1 LALILIKDHFNSMA
15 GHSHFKNMMHRKGRA
30 DKIRSKLFT
39 KLSREITVSAKLGTP
54 DPEMNPRLRAAIQ
67 AARAANM
74 PKDNIERAIKKSQGN
89 IDNSYEFSRYE
100 GFGPGRTGVIIEVL
114 TDNKN
119 RSVSNIRTIF
129 QKFGG
134 TLGETGSVSYQFEQ
148 IGQIKIKKELMS
160 ANDALELAI
169 NSGAEDCVTTDLHH
183 EINCKKEEFN
193 SVREQIEKKIKDL
206 SFAGLIWN
214 PLSKV
219 NLDKE
224 TFAKVVNF
232 LEQIEDDDDV
242 QNVFTNFEV
251 DEKLLEGAN

>member
-1 LALILIKDHFNSMA
+1 MA

-39 KLSREITVSAKLGTP
+39 KLSREITVSAKLGAPEP
-54 DPEMNPRLRAAIQ
+54 DMNPRLRAAVQ

-89 IDNSYEFSRYE
+89 IDNTYEFSRYE

-129 QKFGG
+129 QRFGG

-148 IGQIKIKKELMS
+148 IGQIKIKKELM
-160 ANDALELAI
+160 NLNGALELAI
-169 NSGAEDCVTTDLHH
+169 NAGADDCITTDLYH
-183 EINCKKEEFN
+183 EINCKKENFN
-193 SVREQIEKKIKDL
+193 SVREEIEKKIKDL
-206 SFAGLIWN
+206 SFVGLIWN

-224 TFAKVVNF
+224 TFSKVVNF

-242 QNVFTNFEV
+242 QNVYTNFEV
-251 DEKLLEGAN
+251 DEKILEGVN

>member
-1 LALILIKDHFNSMA
+1 
-15 GHSHFKNMMHRKGRA
+15 MMHRKGRA

-39 KLSREITVSAKLGTP
+39 KISREITVSAKLGTP
-54 DPEMNPRLRAAIQ
+54 DPEMNPRLRAAVQ
-67 AARAANM
+67 LARAANM

-134 TLGETGSVSYQFEQ
+134 ILGETGSVSYQFEQ

-169 NSGAEDCVTTDLHH
+169 NAGAEDCVSTDLHH

-206 SFAGLIWN
+206 NFAGLVWN

-232 LEQIEDDDDV
+232 LDQIEDDDDV

>member
-1 LALILIKDHFNSMA
+1 MA

-54 DPEMNPRLRAAIQ
+54 DPEMNPRLRAAVQ

-160 ANDALELAI
+160 TNDALEIAI

-224 TFAKVVNF
+224 AFTKVINF

>member
-1 LALILIKDHFNSMA
+1 MA

-39 KLSREITVSAKLGTP
+39 KISREITVSAKLGTP
-54 DPEMNPRLRAAIQ
+54 DPEMNPRLRAAVQ
-67 AARAANM
+67 VARAANM

-224 TFAKVVNF
+224 TFTKVVNF

>member
-1 LALILIKDHFNSMA
+1 
-15 GHSHFKNMMHRKGRA
+15 
-30 DKIRSKLFT
+30 
-39 KLSREITVSAKLGTP
+39 
-54 DPEMNPRLRAAIQ
+54 MNPRLRAAIQ

-160 ANDALELAI
+160 TNDALEIAI

-224 TFAKVVNF
+224 AFTKVVNF

>member
-1 LALILIKDHFNSMA
+1 MA

-39 KLSREITVSAKLGTP
+39 KISREITVSAKLGTP
-54 DPEMNPRLRAAIQ
+54 DPEMNPRLRAAVQ
-67 AARAANM
+67 VARAANM

-134 TLGETGSVSYQFEQ
+134 ILGETGSVSYQFEQ

-169 NSGAEDCVTTDLHH
+169 NAGAEDCVTTDLHH

-206 SFAGLIWN
+206 NFAGLIWN
-214 PLSKV
+214 PVSKV

-232 LEQIEDDDDV
+232 LDQIEDDDDV

>member
-1 LALILIKDHFNSMA
+1 MA

-39 KLSREITVSAKLGTP
+39 KISREITVSAKLGTP
-54 DPEMNPRLRAAIQ
+54 DPEMNPRLRAAVQ
-67 AARAANM
+67 LARAANM

-134 TLGETGSVSYQFEQ
+134 ILRETGSVSYQFEQ

-160 ANDALELAI
+160 TNDALELAI
-169 NSGAEDCVTTDLHH
+169 NAGAEDCVTTDLHH

-206 SFAGLIWN
+206 NFAGLIWN

-224 TFAKVVNF
+224 TFAKVANF
-232 LEQIEDDDDV
+232 LDQIEDDDDV

>member
-1 LALILIKDHFNSMA
+1 MA

-30 DKIRSKLFT
+30 DKIRSKMFT

-54 DPEMNPRLRAAIQ
+54 DPEMNPRLRAAVQ
-67 AARAANM
+67 TARAANM

-160 ANDALELAI
+160 TNDALELAI
-169 NSGAEDCVTTDLHH
+169 NAGAEDCVSTDLHH

-206 SFAGLIWN
+206 SFAGLIWS

>member
-1 LALILIKDHFNSMA
+1 VLILIKDHFNSMA

-54 DPEMNPRLRAAIQ
+54 DPEMNPRLRAAVQ

-148 IGQIKIKKELMS
+148 IGQIKIKKELMNT
-160 ANDALELAI
+160 NDALEIAI

-224 TFAKVVNF
+224 AFTKVVNF

>member
-1 LALILIKDHFNSMA
+1 
-15 GHSHFKNMMHRKGRA
+15 
-30 DKIRSKLFT
+30 
-39 KLSREITVSAKLGTP
+39 
-54 DPEMNPRLRAAIQ
+54 
-67 AARAANM
+67 M

-100 GFGPGRTGVIIEVL
+100 GFGPGRISVIIEVL

-119 RSVSNIRTIF
+119 RAVSNIRTIF

-148 IGQIKIKKELMS
+148 IGQIKIKKELMNV
-160 ANDALELAI
+160 NDALELAT
-169 NSGAEDCVTTDLHH
+169 NAGAEDCVTTDYYY

-193 SVREQIEKKIKDL
+193 FVREKIEKKFKDL

-214 PLSKV
+214 PLNKV
-219 NLDKE
+219 NLDKV
-224 TFAKVVNF
+224 TFTKIINF

-251 DEKLLEGAN
+251 DEKVLEGMN

>member
-1 LALILIKDHFNSMA
+1 VLILIKDHFNSMA

-30 DKIRSKLFT
+30 DKIRSKIFT

-54 DPEMNPRLRAAIQ
+54 DPEMNPRLRAAVQ

-160 ANDALELAI
+160 TNDALEIAI

-224 TFAKVVNF
+224 AFTKVVNF

>member
-1 LALILIKDHFNSMA
+1 MA

-54 DPEMNPRLRAAIQ
+54 DPEMNPRLRAAVQ

-134 TLGETGSVSYQFEQ
+134 SLGETGSVSYQFEQ

-160 ANDALELAI
+160 TNDALELAI

>member
-1 LALILIKDHFNSMA
+1 MA

-39 KLSREITVSAKLGTP
+39 KISREITVSAKLGTP
-54 DPEMNPRLRAAIQ
+54 DPEMNPRLRAAVQ
-67 AARAANM
+67 VARAANM

-134 TLGETGSVSYQFEQ
+134 ILGETGSVSYQFEQ

-169 NSGAEDCVTTDLHH
+169 NAGAEDCVTTDLHH

-206 SFAGLIWN
+206 NFAGLIWN

-232 LEQIEDDDDV
+232 LDQIEDDDDV

>member
-1 LALILIKDHFNSMA
+1 MA

-39 KLSREITVSAKLGTP
+39 KISREITVSAKLGTP
-54 DPEMNPRLRAAIQ
+54 DPEMNPRLRAAVQ
-67 AARAANM
+67 VARAANM

-134 TLGETGSVSYQFEQ
+134 VLGETGSVSYQFEQ

-169 NSGAEDCVTTDLHH
+169 NAGAEDCVTTDLHH

-206 SFAGLIWN
+206 NFAGLIWN

-232 LEQIEDDDDV
+232 LDQIEDDDDV

>member
-1 LALILIKDHFNSMA
+1 MA

-39 KLSREITVSAKLGTP
+39 KISREITVSAKLGTP
-54 DPEMNPRLRAAIQ
+54 DPEMNPRLRAAVQ

-224 TFAKVVNF
+224 TFTKVVNF

>member
-1 LALILIKDHFNSMA
+1 MA

-54 DPEMNPRLRAAIQ
+54 DPEMNPRLRAAVQ

-119 RSVSNIRTIF
+119 RAVSNIRTIF

-169 NSGAEDCVTTDLHH
+169 NAGAEDCVTTDLHH

-193 SVREQIEKKIKDL
+193 SVREQIEKKIK
-206 SFAGLIWN
+206 
-214 PLSKV
+214 
-219 NLDKE
+219 
-224 TFAKVVNF
+224 
-232 LEQIEDDDDV
+232 Q
-242 QNVFTNFEV
+242 TNSI
-251 DEKLLEGAN
+251 

>member
-1 LALILIKDHFNSMA
+1 MA

-54 DPEMNPRLRAAIQ
+54 DPEMNPRLRAAVQ

-134 TLGETGSVSYQFEQ
+134 SLGETGSVSYQFEQ

-160 ANDALELAI
+160 QNDALEIVI
-169 NSGAEDCVTTDLHH
+169 NAGAEDCVTTDLHH

-193 SVREQIEKKIKDL
+193 SVREEIEKKVKDL

-224 TFAKVVNF
+224 TFDKVVNF

>member
-1 LALILIKDHFNSMA
+1 MA

-54 DPEMNPRLRAAIQ
+54 DPEMNPRLRAAVQ

-134 TLGETGSVSYQFEQ
+134 ILGETGSVSYQFEQ

-160 ANDALELAI
+160 TNDALEIAI

-206 SFAGLIWN
+206 NFAGLIWN

-224 TFAKVVNF
+224 AFTKVVNF

>member
-1 LALILIKDHFNSMA
+1 MA

-54 DPEMNPRLRAAIQ
+54 DPEMNPRLRAAVQ

-134 TLGETGSVSYQFEQ
+134 SLGETGSVSYQFEQ

-160 ANDALELAI
+160 QNDALELAI
-169 NSGAEDCVTTDLHH
+169 NTGAEDCVTTDLHH

-193 SVREQIEKKIKDL
+193 SVREEIEKKVKDL

-224 TFAKVVNF
+224 TFDKVVNF

>member
-1 LALILIKDHFNSMA
+1 MA

-54 DPEMNPRLRAAIQ
+54 DPEMNPRLRAAVQ

-134 TLGETGSVSYQFEQ
+134 TLGETGSVSYQFGQ

-160 ANDALELAI
+160 TNDALEIAI

-224 TFAKVVNF
+224 AFTKVVNF

>member
-1 LALILIKDHFNSMA
+1 MA
-15 GHSHFKNMMHRKGRA
+15 GHSHFKNMMHRKGRV
-30 DKIRSKLFT
+30 DKMRSKLFT
-39 KLSREITVSAKLGTP
+39 KLSREITVSAKLGVPEP
-54 DPEMNPRLRAAIQ
+54 DMNPRLRAAVQ

-74 PKDNIERAIKKSQGN
+74 PKDNVERAIKKSQGN
-89 IDNSYEFSRYE
+89 IDNTYEFSRYE

-148 IGQIKIKKELMS
+148 IGQIKIKKELMNS
-160 ANDALELAI
+160 NDALELAI
-169 NSGAEDCVTTDLHH
+169 NAGADDCVTTDLYH
-183 EINCKKEEFN
+183 EINCKKENFN
-193 SVREQIEKKIKDL
+193 SVREEIEKKIKDL
-206 SFAGLIWN
+206 SFVGLVWS
-214 PLSKV
+214 PLIKV

-224 TFAKVVNF
+224 TFSKIINF

-242 QNVFTNFEV
+242 QNVYTNFEV
-251 DEKLLEGAN
+251 DEKILEGAN

>member
-1 LALILIKDHFNSMA
+1 LALILIKDHFNKMA

-54 DPEMNPRLRAAIQ
+54 DPEMNPRLRAAVQ

-160 ANDALELAI
+160 TNDALELAI
-169 NSGAEDCVTTDLHH
+169 NAGAEDCITTDLHH

-206 SFAGLIWN
+206 SFAGLVWN

-219 NLDKE
+219 NLDRE
-224 TFAKVVNF
+224 TFVKVVNF

-251 DEKLLEGAN
+251 DEKLLEGVN

>member
-1 LALILIKDHFNSMA
+1 MA
-15 GHSHFKNMMHRKGRA
+15 GHSHFKNMMHRKGRV
-30 DKIRSKLFT
+30 DKMRSKLFT
-39 KLSREITVSAKLGTP
+39 KLSREITVSAKLGAPEP
-54 DPEMNPRLRAAIQ
+54 DMNPRLRAAVQ

-74 PKDNIERAIKKSQGN
+74 PKDNVERAIKKSQGN
-89 IDNSYEFSRYE
+89 IDNTYEFSRYE

-148 IGQIKIKKELMS
+148 IGQIKIKKELMNS
-160 ANDALELAI
+160 NDALELAI
-169 NSGAEDCVTTDLHH
+169 NAGADDCVTTDLYH
-183 EINCKKEEFN
+183 EINCKKENFN
-193 SVREQIEKKIKDL
+193 SVREEIEKKIKDL
-206 SFAGLIWN
+206 SFVGLVWN
-214 PLSKV
+214 PLIKV

-224 TFAKVVNF
+224 TFSKIINF

-242 QNVFTNFEV
+242 QNVYTNFEV
-251 DEKLLEGAN
+251 DEKILEGVN

>member
-1 LALILIKDHFNSMA
+1 MA

-54 DPEMNPRLRAAIQ
+54 DPEMNPRLRAAVQ

-129 QKFGG
+129 QIFGG

-224 TFAKVVNF
+224 TFTKVVNF

>member
-1 LALILIKDHFNSMA
+1 MA

-39 KLSREITVSAKLGTP
+39 KISREITVSAKLGTP
-54 DPEMNPRLRAAIQ
+54 DPEMNPRLRAAVQ
-67 AARAANM
+67 VARAANM

-134 TLGETGSVSYQFEQ
+134 VLGETGSVSYQFEQ

-160 ANDALELAI
+160 TNDALELAI
-169 NSGAEDCVTTDLHH
+169 NAGAEDCVTTDLHH

-232 LEQIEDDDDV
+232 LDQIEDDDDV

>member
-1 LALILIKDHFNSMA
+1 MA

-39 KLSREITVSAKLGTP
+39 KLSREITVSAKLGSP
-54 DPEMNPRLRAAIQ
+54 DPEMNPRLRAAVQ

-129 QKFGG
+129 
-134 TLGETGSVSYQFEQ
+134 
-148 IGQIKIKKELMS
+148 
-160 ANDALELAI
+160 
-169 NSGAEDCVTTDLHH
+169 
-183 EINCKKEEFN
+183 
-193 SVREQIEKKIKDL
+193 
-206 SFAGLIWN
+206 
-214 PLSKV
+214 
-219 NLDKE
+219 KE

-232 LEQIEDDDDV
+232 LDQIEDDDDV

-251 DEKLLEGAN
+251 DEKLLEGVN

>member
-1 LALILIKDHFNSMA
+1 MA

-54 DPEMNPRLRAAIQ
+54 DPEMNPRLRAAVQ

-224 TFAKVVNF
+224 TFTKVVNF

>member
-1 LALILIKDHFNSMA
+1 
-15 GHSHFKNMMHRKGRA
+15 
-30 DKIRSKLFT
+30 LFT
-39 KLSREITVSAKLGTP
+39 KISREITVSAKLGTP
-54 DPEMNPRLRAAIQ
+54 DPEMNPRLRAAVQ
-67 AARAANM
+67 LARAANM

-134 TLGETGSVSYQFEQ
+134 ILGETGSVSYQFEQ

-169 NSGAEDCVTTDLHH
+169 NAGAEDCVTTDLHH

-206 SFAGLIWN
+206 NFAGLIWN
-214 PLSKV
+214 PVSKV

-232 LEQIEDDDDV
+232 LDQIEDDDDV

>member
-1 LALILIKDHFNSMA
+1 MA

-39 KLSREITVSAKLGTP
+39 KISREITVSAKLGTP
-54 DPEMNPRLRAAIQ
+54 DPEMNPRLRAAVQ
-67 AARAANM
+67 VARAANM

-134 TLGETGSVSYQFEQ
+134 ILGETGSVSYQFEQ

-160 ANDALELAI
+160 TNDALEIAI

-224 TFAKVVNF
+224 AFTKVVNF

>member
-54 DPEMNPRLRAAIQ
+54 DPEMNPRLRAAVQ

-148 IGQIKIKKELMS
+148 IGQIKIKKELMNT
-160 ANDALELAI
+160 NDALEIAI

-224 TFAKVVNF
+224 AFTKVVNF

>member
-1 LALILIKDHFNSMA
+1 MA

-39 KLSREITVSAKLGTP
+39 KLSREITVSAKLGSP
-54 DPEMNPRLRAAIQ
+54 DPEMNPRLRAAVQ

-160 ANDALELAI
+160 SNEALELAI
-169 NSGAEDCVTTDLHH
+169 NAGAEDCITTDLNH

-193 SVREQIEKKIKDL
+193 SVREEIEKKVKDL
-206 SFAGLIWN
+206 TFAGLIWN
-214 PLSKV
+214 PLNKI
-219 NLDKE
+219 NLEKE
-224 TFAKVVNF
+224 TFIKLVNF

-251 DEKLLEGAN
+251 DEKLLEGVN

>member
-1 LALILIKDHFNSMA
+1 MA

-54 DPEMNPRLRAAIQ
+54 DPEMNPRLRAAVQ

-74 PKDNIERAIKKSQGN
+74 PKDNIERAIKKSQGS

-160 ANDALELAI
+160 TNDALEIAI
-169 NSGAEDCVTTDLHH
+169 NSGAEDCVTTNLHH

-224 TFAKVVNF
+224 AFTKVVNF

>member
-1 LALILIKDHFNSMA
+1 MA

-30 DKIRSKLFT
+30 DKMRSKLFT

-54 DPEMNPRLRAAIQ
+54 DPEMNPRLRAAVQ

-160 ANDALELAI
+160 QNDALEIAI

-193 SVREQIEKKIKDL
+193 SVREEIEKKVKDL

-224 TFAKVVNF
+224 TFDKVVNF

>member
-1 LALILIKDHFNSMA
+1 MA

-30 DKIRSKLFT
+30 DKIRSKLCT

-54 DPEMNPRLRAAIQ
+54 DPEMNPRLRAAVQ

-160 ANDALELAI
+160 QNDALEIAI
-169 NSGAEDCVTTDLHH
+169 NAGAEDCVTTDLHH

-193 SVREQIEKKIKDL
+193 SVREEIEKKVKDL

-224 TFAKVVNF
+224 TFTKVVNF

>member
-1 LALILIKDHFNSMA
+1 MA

-39 KLSREITVSAKLGTP
+39 KLSREITVSAKLGSP
-54 DPEMNPRLRAAIQ
+54 DPEMNPRLRAAVQ

-134 TLGETGSVSYQFEQ
+134 TLGETGSASYQFEQ

-160 ANDALELAI
+160 SNEALELAI
-169 NSGAEDCVTTDLHH
+169 NAGAEDCITTDLNH

-193 SVREQIEKKIKDL
+193 SVREEIEKKVKDL
-206 SFAGLIWN
+206 TFAGLIWN
-214 PLSKV
+214 PLNKI
-219 NLDKE
+219 NLEKE
-224 TFAKVVNF
+224 TFIKLVNF

-251 DEKLLEGAN
+251 DEKLLEGVN

>member
-1 LALILIKDHFNSMA
+1 LALILIKDHFNTMA

-54 DPEMNPRLRAAIQ
+54 DPEMNPRLRAAVQ

-134 TLGETGSVSYQFEQ
+134 SLGETGSVSYQFEQ

-160 ANDALELAI
+160 QNDALEIAI
-169 NSGAEDCVTTDLHH
+169 NAGAEDCVTTDLHH

-193 SVREQIEKKIKDL
+193 SVREEIEKKVKDL

-224 TFAKVVNF
+224 TFDKVVNF